1 MPNKANAGAQV
12 DIITSKGGSL
22 QASGDV
28 GMRLLKNNFNVNALR
43 TNDVLRKDE
52 WKQYDQALIEVATKR
67 MPLVQELISRG
78 LTYDIPAG
86 LGTTILEWEDVSD
99 MNEAEVSMSG
109 VTAGETDAL
118 EFDLHSMPLP
128 IIHKGFNINI
138 RKLHASRT
146 TGQALDTTQA
156 SICGRKVAETTE
168 SMVISGHSTKLGSSV
183 IYGLDTVPNSSA
195 ITMTSL
201 WDTTTAAAEYITDV
215 LTAIAALQGDHMYG
229 PYVLMINYATHNRM
243 QNDYDISGASMLTI
257 LERVLRVEGISK
269 IIPSTDVPANHA
281 YVVQLSRDVID
292 EVIGLQPT
300 TVQWESH
307 GGMMMHF
314 KVMSIMI
321 PRVRWTQTLQSGIAV
336 IS

>member
-1 MPNKANAGAQV
+1 MSNGAQV
-12 DIITSKGGSL
+12 DIITSQGGSL
-22 QASGDV
+22 KSSGPV
-28 GMRLLKNNFNVNALR
+28 GMRLLQNNFNVNALR

-52 WKQYDQALIEVATKR
+52 WKQYDDALIEVALKR
-67 MPLVQELISRG
+67 MPLVQELVSRG
-78 LTYDIPAG
+78 LTFNIPGG

-99 MNEAEVSMSG
+99 MNPAEVSMSG

-118 EFDLHSMPLP
+118 EFDLLSMPLP
-128 IIHKGFNINI
+128 IIHKGFNINV
-138 RKLHASRT
+138 RKLHASRA
-146 TGQALDTTQA
+146 TGQALDVTQA

-168 SMVISGHSTKLGSSV
+168 TMVIEGHATRLGSSV

-195 ITMTSL
+195 VTATLL
-201 WDTTTAAAEYITDV
+201 WDTTTIPAGYLANV
-215 LTAIAALQGDHMYG
+215 LTAVAALQADFMYG
-229 PYVLMINYATHNRM
+229 PYVLMVNYTTHNRM
-243 QNDYDISGASMLTI
+243 QNDYDVSGSSLLTTM
-257 LERVLRVEGISK
+257 ERLLRTEGVDK

-281 YVVQLSRDVID
+281 YVVQLTRDVID

-307 GGMMMHF
+307 GGFMMHF

-321 PRVRWTQTLQSGIAV
+321 PRVRFTQTLQSGIAI